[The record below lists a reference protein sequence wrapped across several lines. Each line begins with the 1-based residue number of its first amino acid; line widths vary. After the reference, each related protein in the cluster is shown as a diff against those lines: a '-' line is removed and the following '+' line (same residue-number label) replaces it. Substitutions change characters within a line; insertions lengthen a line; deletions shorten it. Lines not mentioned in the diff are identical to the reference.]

1 MYLGK
6 YYIINIGF
14 ISKTLNF
21 PSYFVLLLFHNR
33 ELKYKTIVSYIDVW
47 IQFDILQ
54 HIILALFSYVWK
66 RKKTDIT

>member
-21 PSYFVLLLFHNR
+21 HETTKIGTWVAQSTSLKLQRNIIHVLHSFLDKA
-33 ELKYKTIVSYIDVW
+33 EPQI
-47 IQFDILQ
+47 
-54 HIILALFSYVWK
+54 
-66 RKKTDIT
+66 

>member
-21 PSYFVLLLFHNR
+21 VKDEVGLVKMKSIEN
-33 ELKYKTIVSYIDVW
+33 
-47 IQFDILQ
+47 ILQ
-54 HIILALFSYVWK
+54 IAVCNFK
-66 RKKTDIT
+66 

>member
-21 PSYFVLLLFHNR
+21 VWGLVYRLF
-33 ELKYKTIVSYIDVW
+33 
-47 IQFDILQ
+47 
-54 HIILALFSYVWK
+54 
-66 RKKTDIT
+66 